1 MDLAQVIAQRM
12 RRAMDDAGIDRCELR
27 RRVGCSYQAVDAWF
41 TGHRAPTA
49 AKLVGICK
57 ALGVTA
63 DYLLGLE
70 D

>member
-1 MDLAQVIAQRM
+1 
-12 RRAMDDAGIDRCELR
+12 MDDAGIDRGELR

-41 TGHRAPTA
+41 TGYRVPTA
-49 AKLVGICK
+49 EKLVGICK